1 MDERYERMRIRCARA
16 ALRRRDLQES
26 MRSMRV
32 EPQTHA
38 KRARPGAEGDSVYK
52 HQCVVR

>member
-1 MDERYERMRIRCARA
+1 MDERYERMRIRCACA

-26 MRSMRV
+26 MSSMRV
-32 EPQTHA
+32 EPRAHA
-38 KRARPGAEGDSVYK
+38 KRARDAGGDSVYK